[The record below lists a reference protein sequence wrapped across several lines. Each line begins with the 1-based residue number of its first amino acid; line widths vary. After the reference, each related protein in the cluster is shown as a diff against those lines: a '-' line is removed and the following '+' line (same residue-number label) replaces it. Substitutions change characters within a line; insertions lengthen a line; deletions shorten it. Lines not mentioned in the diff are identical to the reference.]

1 MPAESKRLKNNEKQ
15 MKVTF
20 LGTGTSQGI
29 PVIGCKCETCSSID
43 FRDKRLR
50 SSIHLKVDDNSFV
63 IDTGPDFRAQM
74 LREGIN
80 ELDAII
86 YTHEHKDHTAGMDDI
101 RAFNFMQMRD
111 MPLYGTPAVL
121 NQLQREYSYVFAPKK
136 YPGVPQVVTHEISN
150 QPFEVLGTTFTPILV
165 MHYKFPVFGYRI
177 KDFTYITD
185 AKYIAEEE
193 LDKVRGT
200 KILVLN
206 ALQIKEH
213 LSHLTLSEALELI
226 DIIKPEKA
234 YLTHISHKLGTQ
246 QNVESKLPDNVFLA
260 YDGLTISL

>member
-101 RAFNFMQMRD
+101 RPFNFMQMRD

-121 NQLQREYSYVFAPKK
+121 NQLQREYSYVLDRKS
-136 YPGVPQVVTHEISN
+136 VV
-150 QPFEVLGTTFTPILV
+150 
-165 MHYKFPVFGYRI
+165 
-177 KDFTYITD
+177 
-185 AKYIAEEE
+185 
-193 LDKVRGT
+193 
-200 KILVLN
+200 
-206 ALQIKEH
+206 
-213 LSHLTLSEALELI
+213 
-226 DIIKPEKA
+226 
-234 YLTHISHKLGTQ
+234 
-246 QNVESKLPDNVFLA
+246 
-260 YDGLTISL
+260 